1 MITAY
6 NSIICV
12 YTYKSLDEFLDNM
25 LDTWFHGESMWHRR
39 NRGIRTPPTA
49 GGIPCQVPAA
59 VRILG
64 SASKISQNYHLVMT
78 NIAMENHHFLMGKP
92 SISMGHLYHGYVSHN
107 QMVVRSSP
115 IFFWGFSRAGYLD
128 TGYNLW
134 PFREGKYEEIR
145 LTSGFGI
152 IVMWPE

>member
-1 MITAY
+1 MPYRWYLKGAPGREFTASKRHEIELQPKIRLTYMIIAY

-64 SASKISQNYHLVMT
+64 SAEGKISQN
-78 NIAMENHHFLMGKP
+78 
-92 SISMGHLYHGYVSHN
+92 
-107 QMVVRSSP
+107 
-115 IFFWGFSRAGYLD
+115 
-128 TGYNLW
+128 
-134 PFREGKYEEIR
+134 
-145 LTSGFGI
+145 
-152 IVMWPE
+152 

>member
-1 MITAY
+1 MILLCIFYPARSGTISHASPLKGRVPSKRHEIELQPKIRLTYMIIAY

-25 LDTWFHGESMWHRR
+25 LDTWFGHGESMWRRR

-64 SASKISQNYHLVMT
+64 SAEGKISQN
-78 NIAMENHHFLMGKP
+78 
-92 SISMGHLYHGYVSHN
+92 
-107 QMVVRSSP
+107 
-115 IFFWGFSRAGYLD
+115 
-128 TGYNLW
+128 
-134 PFREGKYEEIR
+134 
-145 LTSGFGI
+145 
-152 IVMWPE
+152 